1 MPPSSSAVPASTK
14 AFDQQAVDVLACPAC
29 HGALRLIPSV
39 PQIECVSCKRLYP
52 LVDGIPVLISERSM
66 R

>member
-1 MPPSSSAVPASTK
+1 MPDISQH
-14 AFDQQAVDVLACPAC
+14 FDQRLLEELACPAC

-52 LVDGIPVLISERSM
+52 LVDGIPVLISERST